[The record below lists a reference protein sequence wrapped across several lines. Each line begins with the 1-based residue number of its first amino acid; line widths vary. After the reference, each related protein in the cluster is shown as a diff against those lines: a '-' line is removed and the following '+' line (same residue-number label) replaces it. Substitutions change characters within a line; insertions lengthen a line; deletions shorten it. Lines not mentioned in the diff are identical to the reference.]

1 MRVSCFLSLKK
12 KNILLEVFFFPPKNK
27 TILNMALETWGEA
40 LFQWH
45 CVFLYLFLHGKLHWK
60 FKLIIEEGWIKYMG
74 F

>member
-1 MRVSCFLSLKK
+1 
-12 KNILLEVFFFPPKNK
+12 
-27 TILNMALETWGEA
+27 MA
-40 LFQWH
+40 